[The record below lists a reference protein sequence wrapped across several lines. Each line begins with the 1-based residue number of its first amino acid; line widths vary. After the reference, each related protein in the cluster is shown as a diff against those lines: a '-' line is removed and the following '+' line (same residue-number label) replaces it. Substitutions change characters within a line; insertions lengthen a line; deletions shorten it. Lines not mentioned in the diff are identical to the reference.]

1 MKVVSSSKDKNYS
14 LLQTKQQ
21 VNNWWYLPEE
31 EAVPSRG
38 GGGTPV
44 ESANSLDGLW
54 GLSFDLLTHLITLTM
69 MVFLILNNK

>member
-31 EAVPSRG
+31 EA
-38 GGGTPV
+38 
-44 ESANSLDGLW
+44 GLQW
-54 GLSFDLLTHLITLTM
+54 NLQTALMDCEVYHLTS
-69 MVFLILNNK
+69 

>member
-44 ESANSLDGLW
+44 ESANSLDGL
-54 GLSFDLLTHLITLTM
+54 
-69 MVFLILNNK
+69 